1 MHQNLQEGQESHTSI
16 QEWSNSAEMTPHA
29 NGDANQI
36 LSRYAIS
43 FGTSP
48 LSSSTMYFLGVMTFA
63 ILSPPENFLVAEI

>member
-1 MHQNLQEGQESHTSI
+1 MHQNLQEEQESHTSI

-29 NGDANQI
+29 NGDANQS

-48 LSSSTMYFLGVMTFA
+48 SRSSTMYFLGVMVFA